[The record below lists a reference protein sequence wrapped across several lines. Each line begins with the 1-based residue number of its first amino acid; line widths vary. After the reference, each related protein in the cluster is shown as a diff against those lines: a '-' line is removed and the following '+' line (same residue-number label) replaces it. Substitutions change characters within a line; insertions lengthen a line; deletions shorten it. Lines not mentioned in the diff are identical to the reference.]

1 MLLTTANSSPGRSG
15 AAAAGKRMPGR
26 KQLSRRKGRPSER
39 PRRGSPDGGG
49 ARASEGR
56 RPRLRSLS
64 QPLRPVPGSRS
75 GQNGLPSPPSARL
88 GRDAPTDERA
98 SFTSREG
105 GGLGHGLRPEHKL
118 RARTRA
124 RAAKEVS
131 RADEPC
137 YITPGNRAAPAR
149 ATFFPVP
156 SHAGVRAA

>member
-1 MLLTTANSSPGRSG
+1 M
-15 AAAAGKRMPGR
+15 AAPV
-26 KQLSRRKGRPSER
+26 P
-39 PRRGSPDGGG
+39 PRGG
-49 ARASEGR
+49 ARGSAAS
-56 RPRLRSLS
+56 P
-64 QPLRPVPGSRS
+64 SRS
-75 GQNGLPSPPSARL
+75 ARFRGVGRDKMASPPPSPRL
-88 GRDAPTDERA
+88 GRDAPTGERA
-98 SFTSREG
+98 SSTSRER

-137 YITPGNRAAPAR
+137 YITPGNRAARAR